1 MLNDTLFSWHLLDAH
16 CDLTSFTM
24 VIETMGLDDFVHQI
38 NQRRRKLARN
48 PSLMRACGFEHYG
61 DGFNDID
68 YRVPSKS
75 AFSRFIACLLE
86 VKRETAGLSQMAYHG
101 VEKTRQTLKYHGPA
115 AHYGFE
121 CLGRKQCYRDAGTPN
136 SRCRVVRVK
145 FDENNLRTIGTLPRN
160 TYQWK
165 RLYSA
170 RNALERI
177 NARSARDFNTHHH

>member
-1 MLNDTLFSWHLLDAH
+1 MRPQT
-16 CDLTSFTM
+16 
-24 VIETMGLDDFVHQI
+24 GQI
-38 NQRRRKLARN
+38 R
-48 PSLMRACGFEHYG
+48 
-61 DGFNDID
+61 
-68 YRVPSKS
+68 
-75 AFSRFIACLLE
+75 
-86 VKRETAGLSQMAYHG
+86 QMAYHG

-121 CLGRKQCYRDAGTPN
+121 CLGRDQCYRDAGTPH

-160 TYQWK
+160 TYKWK

-177 NARSARDFNTHHH
+177 NARSARDFNLHHHYIRGLGAMQLAVDLSLLTMQALAISAIRANQPARMRSLVRAAA

>member
-1 MLNDTLFSWHLLDAH
+1 
-16 CDLTSFTM
+16 
-24 VIETMGLDDFVHQI
+24 
-38 NQRRRKLARN
+38 
-48 PSLMRACGFEHYG
+48 
-61 DGFNDID
+61 
-68 YRVPSKS
+68 
-75 AFSRFIACLLE
+75 
-86 VKRETAGLSQMAYHG
+86 MAYHG

-121 CLGRKQCYRDAGTPN
+121 CLGRKQCYRDAGTPH
-136 SRCRVVRVK
+136 SRCRVVHVK

-177 NARSARDFNTHHH
+177 NARSARDFNLHHH